1 MTLLNSLKPIKNWL
15 IDVRRDFHRH
25 PELSEKEFR
34 TSKKIQQYL
43 SEMSIPYQAGIAG
56 TGVIGNISGTNSDIN
71 IALRADIDALPIQDA
86 KTCSY
91 RSTVEGVMHA
101 CGHDAHTAIVLGTA
115 KAFSSGLV
123 EVPCGIR
130 LIFQPAEETIG
141 GAERMINQGALD
153 GIDGIFGLHVDS
165 SLETGTIGIKY
176 GALNASSDMI
186 TIKISGKSGHGAYP
200 AGTADAVVIAAQVV
214 NALQTVISRNI
225 DARETAVLSLGVIS
239 GGTARNVVADEVVI
253 EGTIRTLCPKVR
265 AAVNERVRDI
275 VENLPKA
282 FGGHGEYICQPG
294 YTSLI
299 NHDFAVDIVKN
310 NAIKLLG
317 SSAVFEKKVPN
328 MGVEDFAYYLEKV
341 PGAFFHLG
349 VGNQQ
354 KNITAPGHNKYF
366 DIDENALIL
375 GVAMQILNI
384 KSAAGYFR
392 SSNKELTHPEF

>member
-1 MTLLNSLKPIKNWL
+1 MTLLNSLKPIQNWL

-43 SEMSIPYQAGIAG
+43 SEMNIPYQTGIAC
-56 TGVIGNISGTNSDIN
+56 TGIIGNISGISSNIN

-86 KTCSY
+86 KICSY

-101 CGHDAHTAIVLGTA
+101 CGHDAHTTILLGTA

-123 EVPCGIR
+123 EAPCEIR

-141 GAERMINQGALD
+141 GAERMIHQGVLD
-153 GIDGIFGLHVDS
+153 GINGIFGLHVDS
-165 SLETGTIGIKY
+165 SLETGKIGIKY

-200 AGTADAVVIAAQVV
+200 ADTVDAIVIAAQVI
-214 NALQTVISRNI
+214 NALQTVISRNT

-239 GGTARNVVADEVVI
+239 GGTARNIVADEVVI

-265 AAVNERVRDI
+265 ATVNEKVRDI
-275 VENLPKA
+275 VETLPKA
-282 FGGHGEYICQPG
+282 FGGHGEYTCQPG

-299 NHDFAVDIVKN
+299 NHNFAVDIVKD

-317 SSAVFEKKVPN
+317 NNSVYEKKAPN

-349 VGNQQ
+349 VGNPK

-366 DIDENALIL
+366 DIDEDALIL
-375 GVAMQILNI
+375 GVAMHILNI
-384 KSAAGYFR
+384 KSATEYFR
-392 SSNKELTHPEF
+392 SSGKELTHPEF